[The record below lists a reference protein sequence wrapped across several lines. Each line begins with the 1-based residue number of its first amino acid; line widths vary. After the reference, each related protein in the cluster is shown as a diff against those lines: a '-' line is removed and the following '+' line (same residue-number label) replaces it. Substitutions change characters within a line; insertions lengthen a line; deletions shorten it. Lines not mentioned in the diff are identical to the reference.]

1 MTTTVGDIMTPSPA
15 TVDETATVGEALE
28 LLSSL
33 EVRHLPVMSDGE
45 LQGILSDRDLKGI
58 GVDLEADPEGLE
70 RIKALL
76 SAPVGKLMSGN
87 VLSIDPSTDVSE
99 LIDLLLSE
107 KVGAVPVVDE
117 ETSELVGIVSY
128 VDVLRALRDQLD

>member
-1 MTTTVGDIMTPSPA
+1 MTMTVAEIMTPNPV
-15 TVDETATVGEALE
+15 TVDEMATVGEALE

-33 EVRHLPVMSDGE
+33 EVRHLPVISEGE

-70 RIKALL
+70 RVKALL
-76 SAPVGKLMSGN
+76 SAPVGRMMSGN
-87 VLSIDPSTDVSE
+87 VLSVDPSSDVSE

-117 ETSELVGIVSY
+117 ESSDLVGIVSY
-128 VDVLRALRDQLD
+128 VDVLRALRERLE